1 MRSVEVSDKTIEAA
15 KEAALEQLGVPEDR
29 VQFEVL
35 RSPDTAAGLPGSA
48 EYVIRATI
56 AEDADSPEGT
66 SMTDKASP
74 AQTDGFPEAPQI
86 SDRDSRLQQIAERAC
101 QLTTDIIGLMGAADG
116 KVTLTGTTDREIALD
131 ISTENAGMI
140 IGRHGDTLDALQLIV
155 AIGANKGFIEG
166 ARVILDTEGYRS
178 RHVESLQD
186 MARSYADRAREKDQ
200 ELVIEGLNAYERR
213 IIHMTLRDDPD
224 VETYSEGD
232 GNDRVL
238 VISPTATAS

>member
-35 RSPDTAAGLPGSA
+35 RSPDTAAGLPSGA

-66 SMTDKASP
+66 SMTDNTP
-74 AQTDGFPEAPQI
+74 TQTGGHPEASLM

-131 ISTENAGMI
+131 ISTENAGML

-155 AIGANKGFIEG
+155 AIGANKGFTEG
-166 ARVILDTEGYRS
+166 ARIILDTEGYRS
-178 RHVESLQD
+178 RHVDSLQD
-186 MARSYADRAREKDQ
+186 MARSYADRAREKGQ
-200 ELVIEGLNAYERR
+200 ELVIEGLKAYERR